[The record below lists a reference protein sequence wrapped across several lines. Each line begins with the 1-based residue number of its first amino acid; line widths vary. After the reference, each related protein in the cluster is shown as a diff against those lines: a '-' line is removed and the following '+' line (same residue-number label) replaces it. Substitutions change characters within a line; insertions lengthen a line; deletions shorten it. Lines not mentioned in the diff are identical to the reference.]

1 MKQWHAMELFSLRM
15 VETSCEEIEIQKLV
29 LHCSEHI
36 KGISLD
42 NSLSRHSFSAYYV
55 PSLVPGLG
63 IQTNSIGSLSRVL
76 PVYGESDHH
85 VAV

>member
-1 MKQWHAMELFSLRM
+1 MELFSLGI

-36 KGISLD
+36 KDISVD
-42 NSLSRHSFSAYYV
+42 NSLSRHSLSAYYV
-55 PSLVPGLG
+55 PSTVPGLG
-63 IQTNSIGSLSRVL
+63 LQTNNTGSLSKVL

-85 VAV
+85 GAM